1 MQVRNQPEAPVTV
14 DEAPATRRRRD
25 WKSLLF
31 VLLGIAAIGGL
42 AWWLTTSAKRSDQ
55 RAQAAAQGG
64 GGGGGFPGAG
74 GGRGGGRAAVV
85 TLAPVEVADV
95 PMIRTALGTV
105 TPIATVN
112 VRPQASG
119 QIVAIDFTEGQLVR
133 KGQRLAKIDPRPFQ
147 ATLDQARATLAQS
160 QAQLANSRLDLQ
172 RFRTLLQQD
181 SIAQQQVTAQ
191 EAQVRQQVALVAA
204 NEAAVRAAEVNVS
217 FTNVLAPVSGRV
229 GLRQV
234 DIGNYATAGQ
244 ANAIVTLT
252 QIAPIDVAFALPEDQ
267 VPQVAQ
273 KFRSGQI
280 LPVTLYDRGRSRVL
294 AKGRLFTLDNQVDAT
309 TGTLRAKARM
319 TNEDSAL
326 IPNQFVNVDLTVDTL
341 SQTPVAPAAA
351 FRSGSNGDYA
361 YVVGRDRTAHVRYVK
376 LGPATG
382 DKVAVLS
389 GLRPG
394 ERVVIEGS
402 DRLTDGAQVRLSGDR
417 PGGRGGRFGARG
429 QGGSGDSATAG
440 PGGQGGWRGRF
451 GGRRPDGAQGGGAG
465 APAGDR
471 GGQGGLRGE
480 PGGGGFRP
488 GAAPGGAASN
498 GSAPAGG
505 GAPGGAGN
513 GGPGGPRG

>member
-1 MQVRNQPEAPVTV
+1 
-14 DEAPATRRRRD
+14 
-25 WKSLLF
+25 

-42 AWWLTTSAKRSDQ
+42 AWWLTTSAKRTDQ

-95 PMIRTALGTV
+95 PMVRTALGTV

-204 NEAAVRAAEVNVS
+204 NEAAVRAAEVNLS
-217 FTNVLAPVSGRV
+217 FTNVLAPVAGRV

-252 QIAPIDVAFALPEDQ
+252 QVAPIDVAFALPEDQ
-267 VPQVAQ
+267 VPPVAQ
-273 KFRSGQI
+273 KFRSGEV

-294 AKGRLFTLDNQVDAT
+294 AKGRLFALDNQVDAT
-309 TGTLRAKARM
+309 TGTLRAKARV

-341 SQTPVAPAAA
+341 SQIPVAPAAA

-361 YVVGRDRTAHVRYVK
+361 YVVGPDRAAHVRYVK
-376 LGPATG
+376 LGPAAG

-402 DRLTDGAQVRLSGDR
+402 DRLTDGAPVRLSGDR
-417 PGGRGGRFGARG
+417 PGGRFGMRGEGGGGGA
-429 QGGSGDSATAG
+429 AAG

-451 GGRRPDGAQGGGAG
+451 GGPRPDGARGGGAG

-471 GGQGGLRGE
+471 GGEGGVRGA
-480 PGGGGFRP
+480 PAGGEVRP
-488 GAAPGGAASN
+488 GAAGNGAATSNGAAGGAAT
-498 GSAPAGG
+498 
-505 GAPGGAGN
+505 